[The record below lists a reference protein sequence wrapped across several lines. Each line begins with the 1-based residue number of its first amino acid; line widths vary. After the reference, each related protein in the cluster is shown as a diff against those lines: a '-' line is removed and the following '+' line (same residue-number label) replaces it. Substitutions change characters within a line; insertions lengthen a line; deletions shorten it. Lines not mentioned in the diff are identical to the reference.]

1 MVAKDTVRDDFAIWE
16 SDNPIPFFDKLAENV
31 SFIVRGRL
39 NPLAG
44 HYNSRSQVLEVF
56 QRLSSGFTAPPTCKV
71 TNIFVDGDGAV
82 VEMSLDAMT
91 KSGYNFYED
100 LCFVCKYAGNSI
112 VEVRIYVDTA
122 AEIKLMSEA

>member
-1 MVAKDTVRDDFAIWE
+1 MVSQDTVRDDFAVWE

-31 SFIVRGRL
+31 SWIVRGKL

-44 HYNSRSQVLEVF
+44 QYNSRTQVIEVF
-56 QRLSSGFTAPPTCKV
+56 QQLSSSFTAPPTCKV
-71 TNIFVDGDGAV
+71 TSILVDGDWAV

-91 KSGYNFYED
+91 KGGNNFYED
-100 LCFVCKYAGNSI
+100 LCFVCRYGGNSI